1 MAVLVLTHHKC
12 CRQIETFWAAG
23 KNWAAQCYRTNRTM
37 KEAVMQV
44 RAGWYGAEAKS
55 VGVAGGPRKKAVNC
69 DGLIEKAIDEAQ
81 KMVDGFKGLGVWGD
95 LRCRDPDGEEPRLQF
110 GFSGQRPDDD
120 ATGWDDEL
128 AGRLSKKDCAHIS
141 AGNAAAAR
149 RHGLE
154 AVEQPAPLQQHRR
167 SPVRVIE
174 LDSSR
179 KLRWADVA
187 EIAVADLTKPDLGL
201 VASDDDDHH
210 AASEGGGAVSMLLAV
225 LEGPEVESESTND
238 EQNMSDVLGHGDP
251 LPGGR

>member
-1 MAVLVLTHHKC
+1 MAALVPTHRKC

-23 KNWAAQCYRTNRTM
+23 KNWAAACYKTNRTM
-37 KEAVMQV
+37 REAVMQV
-44 RAGWYGAEAKS
+44 RASWYGAKAGS
-55 VGVAGGPRKKAVNC
+55 VGVAGGPEKKAVNC
-69 DGLIEKAIDEAQ
+69 NGLIEKAIDEAQ

-120 ATGWDDEL
+120 ADGWDDGL
-128 AGRLSKKDCAHIS
+128 AGRLSTKDCAHIS
-141 AGNAAAAR
+141 TENAAAAAL
-149 RHGLE
+149 HGLG
-154 AVEQPAPLQQHRR
+154 AAEQPAPLSQHRR
-167 SPVRVIE
+167 SPVKVIE
-174 LDSSR
+174 LDNSR

-201 VASDDDDHH
+201 VASDDDDRR
-210 AASEGGGAVSMLLAV
+210 AASEGGSAVSMLLAV

-251 LPGGR
+251 LPGAR